1 MESNIKIGFIGAGN
15 MAEAFISGL
24 TKQMDASRIQISD
37 PDTQRINLIKKKY
50 PVNNVS
56 SNIELFQSSDIVILA
71 VKPQVM
77 KTVLTEIKPTRVNA
91 RCLVISIAAG
101 IQIQSIT
108 QILYQ
113 NLSKTEQQLL
123 PVIRVMPNTP
133 ALLQS
138 GMSAY
143 CGNDF
148 ATETDMQTVH
158 DILTAMG
165 KVLKVTENQMNAI
178 TAISGSG
185 PAYFFYFVESMIQ
198 AAKKLGF
205 SDDQSRLLVLQT
217 AEGALQ
223 LLKQPNAC
231 PKQLRQQVTSKG
243 GTTEAA
249 IRVMAEHNMKTV
261 IGEAIESAQRR
272 AKELSTV

>member
-1 MESNIKIGFIGAGN
+1 
-15 MAEAFISGL
+15 
-24 TKQMDASRIQISD
+24 
-37 PDTQRINLIKKKY
+37 
-50 PVNNVS
+50 
-56 SNIELFQSSDIVILA
+56 
-71 VKPQVM
+71 M

-113 NLSKTEQQLL
+113 NLTKTEQQLL

-148 ATETDMQTVH
+148 ATETDMQTVR

-261 IGEAIESAQRR
+261 IGEAIESAQQR